1 MPEISVKEAI
11 DALAQHAATTRNPSI
26 LAALKH
32 IEAGMDGQHEQR
44 PMDRHD
50 SPGMRAA
57 RQHTR
62 PEYHNGGPKK
72 QDTQKDEAKAD
83 QAPSPGKQAA
93 QRAPATNGASS
104 E

>member
-1 MPEISVKEAI
+1 MTTVKEAI
-11 DALAQHAATTRNPSI
+11 EVLAQHAASTRNPSI

-32 IEAGMDGQHEQR
+32 VEAGLDGQHEQR

-50 SPGMRAA
+50 SPGMRRA

-62 PEYHNGGPKK
+62 PEYHKGGPKPEHDSK
-72 QDTQKDEAKAD
+72 AKAAE
-83 QAPSPGKQAA
+83 APSPGKQAA
-93 QRAPATNGASS
+93 QHATQGAS

>member
-1 MPEISVKEAI
+1 MTTVKEAI
-11 DALAQHAATTRNPSI
+11 EVLAQHAATTRNPGI

-32 IEAGMDGQHEQR
+32 VEAGLDGQHEQR
-44 PMDRHD
+44 PMDKHD

-62 PEYHNGGPKK
+62 PEYHNGAPKK
-72 QDTQKDEAKAD
+72 QQEQAKAAE
-83 QAPSPGKQAA
+83 APSPGKQAA
-93 QRAPATNGASS
+93 QHATTGAAS

>member
-1 MPEISVKEAI
+1 MTTVKEAI
-11 DALAQHAATTRNPSI
+11 EVLAQHAASTRNPSI

-32 IEAGMDGQHEQR
+32 VEAGLDGQHEQR

-50 SPGMRAA
+50 SPGMRSA

-62 PEYHNGGPKK
+62 PEYHKGGPKPE
-72 QDTQKDEAKAD
+72 QDSKAKAAE
-83 QAPSPGKQAA
+83 APSPGKQAA
-93 QRAPATNGASS
+93 QHATQGAS

>member
-1 MPEISVKEAI
+1 MTTPSVKEAI
-11 DALAQHAATTRNPSI
+11 EVLAQHAATTRNPSI

-32 IEAGMDGQHEQR
+32 VEAGLDGQHEQR

-50 SPGMRAA
+50 SPGMRSA

-62 PEYHNGGPKK
+62 PEYHKGGPK
-72 QDTQKDEAKAD
+72 QEEQGQAKAAE
-83 QAPSPGKQAA
+83 APSPGKQAA
-93 QRAPATNGASS
+93 QHATQGAS

>member
-11 DALAQHAATTRNPSI
+11 EALAQHAATTRNPSI

-32 IEAGMDGQHEQR
+32 IEGGLDGQHEQR
-44 PMDRHD
+44 PTDRHD

-57 RQHTR
+57 RQHMR

-72 QDTQKDEAKAD
+72 NDEQAKAD

-93 QRAPATNGASS
+93 QRATTTATQGASGD
-104 E
+104 